1 MARSRWSGQWGPVG
15 SRCLSLRMRL
25 VVLEVVEQ
33 QVEGDEADLARELL
47 EKARV
52 LPARLDALLHRL
64 LALRTRQREE
74 HLSRLFVES
83 RLHLGR
89 MLALEMRMHGAAM
102 AFEGAICA
110 SHLRTSPSWVSS
122 SKRSSRLA

>member
-25 VVLEVVEQ
+25 VILEVIEQ
-33 QVEGDEADLARELL
+33 QVEGDQADLARELL
-47 EKARV
+47 EEARV

-74 HLSRLFVES
+74 HLSRLFVQP
-83 RLHLGR
+83 RLQLGR
-89 MLALEMRMHGAAM
+89 MRALEMRMHGPA
-102 AFEGAICA
+102 
-110 SHLRTSPSWVSS
+110 VS
-122 SKRSSRLA
+122 